1 MINSRIPQIAMSD
14 FTKTLPLSC
23 PMQKL
28 LNKSTCSVSVE
39 NLPFDLFGSSAI
51 SEKVGQ
57 EARVTMAKA
66 PLQCI
71 RGWYLFIIPQYNVFV
86 DDICRAST

>member
-71 RGWYLFIIPQYNVFV
+71 RG
-86 DDICRAST
+86 